1 MPHLIVIYGAPL
13 TGKSSLAREVVR
25 ALDGKS
31 AIVSVD
37 ALFEDAI
44 QVHDPDASAELEMVH
59 MQARL
64 LVANYLK
71 NGYNVV
77 LEGAF
82 YYERDGV
89 LLRHEQEIDQTLALM
104 RNLAQAPLVVQLS
117 ASPETL
123 TRRAEAAPAPRNID
137 AALRIDAAYKQR
149 YGSRSLHLTTD
160 EVPVAELATRVLE
173 RLRLG

>member
-44 QVHDPDASAELEMVH
+44 QVHDPDAYAELEMVH

-123 TRRAEAAPAPRNID
+123 TRRAEAAPASRNID

-160 EVPVAELATRVLE
+160 VVPVAELATRVLE